1 MAYRPAVSLIAARLA
16 PSTTTVTPW
25 SERPPSVDVTLPVMR
40 PPPCASAAE
49 EARSRSRI
57 DNEIPRGISDLR
69 LSGSYGVAT
78 KRASRWRGA
87 TGASSWR
94 LASGGEP
101 ERRGHETG
109 PISVS
114 TEHHVTR

>member
-78 KRASRWRGA
+78 KGASRWRGGD
-87 TGASSWR
+87 GARAGAWPVV
-94 LASGGEP
+94 ASLSDEGNEQ
-101 ERRGHETG
+101 G

-114 TEHHVTR
+114 TE